1 MIEVWWENR
10 QRDTQCKDRQTF
22 EIVMQIVESKSLIF
36 SSGDVIS
43 TTSLNIAD
51 IFGGIPGFGG
61 FGWS

>member
-1 MIEVWWENR
+1 MG
-10 QRDTQCKDRQTF
+10 QYTDRLAMYGQADIKL
-22 EIVMQIVESKSLIF
+22 EIVMQIVELKSLIF

-61 FGWS
+61 FG